1 MKKAIFILLIVS
13 TLLVGLILPALGAAI
28 WPTSESVSLVNCFR
42 PQRHFSFYIST
53 GGQEYFNLTGTGD
66 WENGSMI
73 FNTRTETT
81 LVIVEGI
88 TNVVVSVPA
97 LYLVNFVPG
106 ADMYFSTSAV
116 YIGSEGR
123 PMFSDGIEFINAEL
137 VEANGTRHF
146 WSGTSPI
153 VPDVAALSDSARI
166 HLYFSIDTEQLPSSD
181 IYAIGIWETVVSIN
195 KPLNPTSPEEQQ
207 GLFTPFDPAVF
218 EQYDLG
224 LSEGAQLTEPEIY
237 DKAFDDGF
245 DDGWEQGYNE
255 GAASQTPTNW
265 TGWIA
270 QAVGGLMDFEIMGG
284 FSIGGLLAVIVSIG
298 LLFAFLRFFA
308 GG

>member
-1 MKKAIFILLIVS
+1 MKKAIFVLLMVV
-13 TLLVGLILPALGAAI
+13 TLAVGLVLPALGAAT
-28 WPTSESVSLVNCFR
+28 WPTSDSVSLANCFD
-42 PQRHFSFYIST
+42 PAESFSFYIST
-53 GGQEYFNLTGTGD
+53 GEQEYFNLCGTGNPA
-66 WENGSMI
+66 NGSMI
-73 FNTRTETT
+73 FTTRTETT
-81 LVIVEGI
+81 LVNVSGV

-97 LYLVNFVPG
+97 NYLVHFVLG

-116 YIGSEGR
+116 YIGGEGR

-146 WSGTSPI
+146 WSGTTPY
-153 VPDVAALSDSARI
+153 VPDVAAISGSARI
-166 HLYFSIDTEQLPSSD
+166 HLYFTIDTEQLPSSA

-195 KPLNPTSPEEQQ
+195 KPLNPRSPTEQQ
-207 GLFTPFDPAVF
+207 GLFTPYDPAIF

-224 LSEGAQLTEPEIY
+224 LSDGAQLTEPEIY
-237 DKAFDDGF
+237 GKAYDDGYNE
-245 DDGWEQGYNE
+245 GYEQGYNE

-284 FSIGGLLAVIVSIG
+284 FTIGGMLAVIVSIG
-298 LLFAFLRFFA
+298 LLFAFLRYFA